1 MLGDCTK
8 ETREIARRVAS
19 GDECGERGVGVGVC
33 RSIQD
38 LRRRVGAALQ
48 EEEPSCECVRA
59 RSSCFSVCA
68 RACVTARRSVWSS
81 LSVRTLLVDCMV
93 QKGAVHRMGTPPLE

>member
-8 ETREIARRVAS
+8 ETREIARRAAS

-33 RSIQD
+33 RSIHD

-48 EEEPSCECVRA
+48 EEEPTCECVRA
-59 RSSCFSVCA
+59 RA
-68 RACVTARRSVWSS
+68 RMRDGEEKRVVVAFRQDPPRRLHGSEGR
-81 LSVRTLLVDCMV
+81 RTQD
-93 QKGAVHRMGTPPLE
+93 GHAGS